1 MTPAKPGKTRKGAG
15 RKVVFAVSKASPCSE
30 PLGLQGKVYLG
41 VCFPPPACGRMP
53 TTSPQARRSGCFGG
67 RGSRA
72 KQEKLLLGGI
82 ALQKHKSP
90 SPLIRLRQEQGRHQE
105 PNPRGAEAGG
115 AVGNRVCVLTSTRRC
130 DLVFL

>member
-53 TTSPQARRSGCFGG
+53 TPSPQARRSGCFGG
-67 RGSRA
+67 RWSRA
-72 KQEKLLLGGI
+72 KQEKLLLGEL
-82 ALQKHKSP
+82 ALQKQKSP
-90 SPLIRLRQEQGRHQE
+90 LSPHQAASGTAKA
-105 PNPRGAEAGG
+105 PRAKP
-115 AVGNRVCVLTSTRRC
+115 TRRRGGWSGREPGLC
-130 DLVFL
+130 FDFNPQM